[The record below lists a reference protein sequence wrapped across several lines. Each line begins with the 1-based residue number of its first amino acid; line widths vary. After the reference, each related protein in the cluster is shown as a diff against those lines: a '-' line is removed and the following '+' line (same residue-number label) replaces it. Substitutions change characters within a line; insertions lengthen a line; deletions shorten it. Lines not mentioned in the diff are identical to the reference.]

1 MDNSMKWKM
10 GGESMDRLSLESR
23 INAEVYNFSGRIGL
37 YANDFR
43 GNIIEINSEE
53 KFETASTIKSFILA
67 ELFRQVKDKKVDLN
81 QMMKYGEEN
90 FVVGSGILRHLDYGL
105 EMTVKNIAT
114 LMIIISDNIA
124 TNMMIDLLGIDNI
137 NNTCNDLGLKD
148 TVLHNKIDFEKYPKL
163 GTTTPKDYGRL
174 FEMIYKE
181 ELWSKEL
188 SQEMI
193 EIFKKQH
200 YNTML
205 TRNLPQ
211 YFLDSENT
219 GDEELFSIASKSG
232 SMDACRNDGG
242 IVYTPYGGYV
252 IALFT
257 KEFVDNLYYNDHES
271 YRFGGKVSRLVFDQY
286 LALKGKFKNE

>member
-1 MDNSMKWKM
+1 
-10 GGESMDRLSLESR
+10 MDRLSLESR

>member
-1 MDNSMKWKM
+1 MDK
-10 GGESMDRLSLESR
+10 LTLESR
-23 INAEVYNFSGRIGL
+23 IRAEVYNFSGKIGL
-37 YANDFR
+37 YANDFK
-43 GNIIEINSEE
+43 GNIIEINSGE

-67 ELFRQVKDKKVDLN
+67 ELFRQVKEKKVDLN
-81 QMMKYGEEN
+81 QIMKYEKEN
-90 FVVGSGILRHLDYGL
+90 FVVGSGILRHLDYGV

-137 NNTCNDLGLKD
+137 NNTCNDLGFKD
-148 TVLHNKIDFEKYPKL
+148 TLLHNKIDFDKYPKL

-174 FEMIYKE
+174 FEMIYKK
-181 ELWSKEL
+181 ELWSEDL

-193 EIFKKQH
+193 EIFKQQH
-200 YNTML
+200 YNTIL
-205 TRNLPQ
+205 TRDLPQ

-257 KEFVDNLYYNDHES
+257 KDFVDNLYYNDHES
-271 YRFGGKVSRLVFDQY
+271 YRFGGKVSRLIFDQY
-286 LALKGKFKNE
+286 LALKGKFK